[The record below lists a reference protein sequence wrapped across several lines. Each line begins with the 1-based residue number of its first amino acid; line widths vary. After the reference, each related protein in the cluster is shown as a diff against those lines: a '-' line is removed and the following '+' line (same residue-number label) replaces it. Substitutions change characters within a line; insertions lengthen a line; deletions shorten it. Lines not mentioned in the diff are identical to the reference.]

1 MSPTQ
6 NSLGVDQPNILLITT
21 DQQRFDTVGEHAPEM
36 LRTPHLD
43 QLGREGATFDRAYA
57 ESPICVP
64 SRVSIMTGKS
74 VVNHG
79 LIGNDP
85 TSSVMGRENTLP
97 SVLRDAGY
105 QTAGIGKMHF
115 TPERARH
122 GFDELILP
130 ADYYR
135 WMDRQGETA
144 LRPMRHGIG
153 QNEMYPTM
161 ATVPEGLTLT
171 SWIAEQCVEYI
182 TQRRDPTVPFF
193 LWASFTKP
201 HPPLDP
207 PEPYYSMYDPDEVPG
222 PVHGDWSKG
231 GKVPPGF
238 RYGQVRSGYDVIPE
252 SVYRAAKAA
261 YFGLITQVDY
271 VIGRIFGAL
280 QDEELSDDTMVM
292 FTSDHGEYLGDHGA
306 ASKSYF
312 HEVSARVPMILRLPK
327 STDSDIAGV
336 TVDNVV
342 THSDILETFATAAG
356 AAVPD
361 GTDGQDL
368 VALARGEIEDP
379 RPYIVGTTGI
389 SYIARTGYPPFL
401 GITDGHHKY
410 LWYPEGSV
418 AQFFDLKADPLELT
432 DLSTDDDY
440 SDVRANL
447 RDLLVQD
454 LQERAP
460 HWLDDGELPEV
471 EPIGEPDS
479 YIRRQGWPGFQGE
492 HGPTDTRH

>member
-1 MSPTQ
+1 
-6 NSLGVDQPNILLITT
+6 
-21 DQQRFDTVGEHAPEM
+21 M

-43 QLGREGATFDRAYA
+43 VLGREGASFDRAYA
-57 ESPICVP
+57 ESALCVP
-64 SRVSIMTGKS
+64 SRISIMTGRS
-74 VVNHG
+74 VVSHG
-79 LIGNDP
+79 AIGNDP
-85 TSSVMGRENTLP
+85 SSSVMGRDGTLP

-144 LRPMRHGIG
+144 LRPMRHGVG
-153 QNEMYPTM
+153 QNEMYPAM
-161 ATVPEGLTLT
+161 ATVPEALTLT

-222 PVHGDWSKG
+222 PVYGDWSQG
-231 GKVPPGF
+231 DNVPPAF
-238 RYGQVRSGYDVIPE
+238 RYSQMRNGYDVVPE

-261 YFGLITQVDY
+261 YFGLITHVDY

-280 QDEELSDDTMVM
+280 QDEDLYDDTMVL

-306 ASKSYF
+306 ASKVFF
-312 HEVSARVPMILRLPK
+312 HDVSARVPMILRLPK
-327 STDSDIAGV
+327 GAEPDIAGRQV
-336 TVDNVV
+336 SDLV
-342 THSDILETFATAAG
+342 THSDILETLATAAG
-356 AAVPD
+356 TAAPE

-368 VALARGEIEDP
+368 VALARRRLDDP

-389 SYIARTGYPPFL
+389 SFIKRTGFPPFL

-410 LWYPEGSV
+410 IWYPEG
-418 AQFFDLKADPLELT
+418 ALEQFFDLEDDPLELV
-432 DLSTDDDY
+432 DLSSDDTY
-440 SDVRANL
+440 SVVKADL
-447 RDLLVQD
+447 RELLVQD
-454 LQERAP
+454 LRERAP
-460 HWLDDGELPEV
+460 HWLDAGELPAV
-471 EPIGEPDS
+471 DSIGEPEAF
-479 YIRRQGWPGFQGE
+479 IRREGWPGFTGE
-492 HGPTDTRH
+492 HSPSDTRH